1 MRKQN
6 KTNTYLQHEQLDLL
20 LLWFYCVFVCH
31 FLLDLHQIKIQII
44 YLQMKKKTRLKS
56 THKLYVS
63 TEPSLTFCLRNRKQ
77 RPFIKAYNNATVKVH
92 GVTPSFSI
100 SWYTFKFFVTH
111 PTQNADSERNSMQV
125 THTFFSNSAF
135 FRTNILNQELRLN
148 SKVTAMHEH
157 GLQGNIL
164 SHLWD
169 NTGEHTKQVF

>member
-100 SWYTFKFFVTH
+100 SWYTFKMYCVT
-111 PTQNADSERNSMQV
+111 S
-125 THTFFSNSAF
+125 
-135 FRTNILNQELRLN
+135 
-148 SKVTAMHEH
+148 
-157 GLQGNIL
+157 
-164 SHLWD
+164 
-169 NTGEHTKQVF
+169 HTKCRFWKEFHASYSHFLLKFCIFSDQYPKSRAPTKFKSYCHARAWFARKHPFSSVR

>member
-1 MRKQN
+1 M
-6 KTNTYLQHEQLDLL
+6 
-20 LLWFYCVFVCH
+20 
-31 FLLDLHQIKIQII
+31 
-44 YLQMKKKTRLKS
+44 
-56 THKLYVS
+56 
-63 TEPSLTFCLRNRKQ
+63 TFCLRNRKQ

-100 SWYTFKFFVTH
+100 SWYTFKMYCITSHTKCRFRKEST
-111 PTQNADSERNSMQV
+111 QV

-169 NTGEHTKQVF
+169 NTGSIQNIFFKRLIEETAVYWNCFGMFPKSLVLRSKIHSFRVPFKIILLHWSSVKWSN